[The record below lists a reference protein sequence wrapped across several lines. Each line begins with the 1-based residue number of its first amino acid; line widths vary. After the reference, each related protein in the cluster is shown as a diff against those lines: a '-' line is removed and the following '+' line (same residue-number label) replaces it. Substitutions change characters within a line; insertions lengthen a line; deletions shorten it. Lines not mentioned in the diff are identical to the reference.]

1 MLQTKP
7 DKPANAYRT
16 GNQPSQTIYF
26 DSDVPKS
33 PYELK
38 EQLISMF
45 RRHRIYTKEIV
56 VLCIGSDRSTGDSL
70 GPLIGYK
77 LEKYHMADVSIYGT
91 LQSPVHAANL
101 AEKLDEIY
109 SLHSNPFILAI
120 DASLG
125 TKDHIG
131 YITLGNG
138 PLRPGLGVNKDLPDV
153 GDIHITGIVN
163 FSGMMESLLLQT
175 TRLSQVMRLADT
187 ISKAVLYGISEYFEM

>member
-1 MLQTKP
+1 
-7 DKPANAYRT
+7 
-16 GNQPSQTIYF
+16 
-26 DSDVPKS
+26 
-33 PYELK
+33 
-38 EQLISMF
+38 MF
-45 RRHRIYTKEIV
+45 RRHRIYSREIV

-138 PLRPGLGVNKDLPDV
+138 PLRPGLGVNKELPDV

>member
-1 MLQTKP
+1 MLVMLQTKP

-16 GNQPSQTIYF
+16 GKQSSQTIYF

-38 EQLISMF
+38 EQLIAMF
-45 RRHRIYTKEIV
+45 RRHRIYSREIV

-109 SLHSNPFILAI
+109 SMHANPFILAI

-138 PLRPGLGVNKDLPDV
+138 PLRPGLGVNKDLYFWLRSV
-153 GDIHITGIVN
+153 
-163 FSGMMESLLLQT
+163 
-175 TRLSQVMRLADT
+175 
-187 ISKAVLYGISEYFEM
+187 ISP